1 MAEKIL
7 IVDDDIDTLHLVGM
21 MLQRQG
27 YQIVASNTGRQ
38 ALALMQTEHPD
49 LVILD
54 IMMPEMDG
62 YEVARQ
68 VRANP
73 AINSTPVIMFTAR
86 TQTEDKVS
94 GYEAGA
100 DDYIT
105 KPTLPRELFAH
116 VKAVLERSKK
126 DRKEQPPQPVRHAH
140 VVGILSARGGLGN
153 STLAMNLGLS
163 LFKRTKQEAIVA
175 ELRPGEGTLG
185 LELESSQLGGLTRLL
200 AKRPAEITPEEVR
213 KEIQEHPSG
222 LRYLPASYNP
232 QDAQLMQCVES
243 IGQVVRYLSQTDGVL
258 ILDLGP
264 GIPASTAKILSLCN
278 ELVILLDPNPI
289 TILRTKSLIDELIQK
304 GIPAGSIL
312 PVLNSRSRPDVQL
325 NVGQIQEQ
333 LGREIVACINAS
345 PELISQATQKS
356 TPVVSLQPESLFA
369 QQFDQLADLIASKI
383 SGPA

>member
-1 MAEKIL
+1 MTEKIL

-38 ALALMQTEHPD
+38 ALALMQTERPD

-68 VRANP
+68 IRANP
-73 AINSTPVIMFTAR
+73 AINGTPIIMFTAKA
-86 TQTEDKVS
+86 QTADKVS

-116 VKAVLERSKK
+116 VKAALERNRKVQ
-126 DRKEQPPQPVRHAH
+126 KEQPSQPARQAH

-163 LFKRTKQEAIVA
+163 LFKRTKQQVVIA
-175 ELRPGEGTLG
+175 ELRPGEGTIG
-185 LELESSQLGGLTRLL
+185 LELESPQLGGLTRLL
-200 AKRPAEITPEEVR
+200 AKRPAEITPDEV
-213 KEIQEHPSG
+213 KNEIQEHPSG
-222 LRYLPASYNP
+222 LRFLPASYNP

-243 IGQVVRYLSQTDGVL
+243 IGQVARFLSQADGFL
-258 ILDLGP
+258 LLDLGP

-278 ELVILLDPNPI
+278 ELIVVLESHPI
-289 TILRTKSLIDELIQK
+289 TILRTKALIDELVQK
-304 GIPAGSIL
+304 GIPAESIF
-312 PVLNSRSRPDVQL
+312 PVVNNRSRSD
-325 NVGQIQEQ
+325 GQPNMEQTQEQ
-333 LGREIVACINAS
+333 LGREIAVCFNAS
-345 PELISQATQKS
+345 PELIAQAIQKS
-356 TPVVSLQPESLFA
+356 MPVVSLQPESSFS
-369 QQFDQLADLIASKI
+369 QQVNQLADLITPNI
-383 SGPA
+383 PATP